1 MPVIRLLIR
10 GVMFYKRIKPAVSK
24 YLLIALAGLMWSTV
38 GVLLCRMAYYWLKE
52 VDWLTALPLGLFGI
66 ILSLVVYRFG
76 FSGIAK
82 KNIDRICLLPEK
94 GCIFAFQA
102 WKSYLIIVLMIT
114 LGIILRHS
122 PIPKHYLAIVYT
134 TIGGA
139 LLLSSLHYY
148 RKLWRLIILKK
159 P

>member
-1 MPVIRLLIR
+1 MT
-10 GVMFYKRIKPAVSK
+10 FNRIKPAASK

-38 GVLLCRMAYYWLKE
+38 GVMLCSMAYYWLKE
-52 VDWLTALPLGLFGI
+52 VDWLTAFPFGLFGI
-66 ILSLVVYRFG
+66 ILSLAAYRFG

-102 WKSYLIIVLMIT
+102 WKSYLIIVVMII

-122 PIPKHYLAIVYT
+122 PIPKHYLAIIYT

-148 RKLWRLIILKK
+148 RRLWWLIILKK

>member
-1 MPVIRLLIR
+1 
-10 GVMFYKRIKPAVSK
+10 MFFKRIKPSVPK
-24 YLLIALAGLMWSTV
+24 CLLIALAGLMWSTV
-38 GVLLCRMAYYWLKE
+38 GVMLCSMAYYWLKV
-52 VDWLTALPLGLFGI
+52 VDWLTAFPFGLFGI

-76 FSGIAK
+76 FSGIAR

-102 WKSYLIIVLMIT
+102 WKSYLIIVVMIT

-148 RKLWRLIILKK
+148 RGLWRLLILKK
-159 P
+159 PCLPPKES

>member
-1 MPVIRLLIR
+1 
-10 GVMFYKRIKPAVSK
+10 MFFKRIKPTVPK
-24 YLLIALAGLMWSTV
+24 CLLIALAGLMWSTV
-38 GVLLCRMAYYWLKE
+38 GVMLCSMAYYWLKG
-52 VDWLTALPLGLFGI
+52 VDWLTAFPFGLFGI
-66 ILSLVVYRFG
+66 ILSLAAYRFG
-76 FSGIAK
+76 FSGIAR

-102 WKSYLIIVLMIT
+102 WKSYLIIVVMIA

-148 RKLWRLIILKK
+148 RRLWRLLILKK
-159 P
+159 LCLPSKEV

>member
-1 MPVIRLLIR
+1 
-10 GVMFYKRIKPAVSK
+10 MFFKRIKPTVPK

-38 GVLLCRMAYYWLKE
+38 GVTLCSMAYYWLKG
-52 VDWLTALPLGLFGI
+52 VDCLTAFPFGLFGI
-66 ILSLVVYRFG
+66 ILSLAAYRFG
-76 FSGIAK
+76 FSGIAR
-82 KNIDRICLLPEK
+82 KNIDRIFLLPEK

-102 WKSYLIIVLMIT
+102 WKSYLIIVVMIT

-148 RKLWRLIILKK
+148 RRLWRLIILKK

>member
-1 MPVIRLLIR
+1 M
-10 GVMFYKRIKPAVSK
+10 MTFNRIKPAASK
-24 YLLIALAGLMWSTV
+24 YLLIVLAGLMWSTV
-38 GVLLCRMAYYWLKE
+38 GVMLCSMAYCWLKE
-52 VDWLTALPLGLFGI
+52 VDWLTALPLGFFGI
-66 ILSLVVYRFG
+66 ILSLAVYRFG

-94 GCIFAFQA
+94 GCVFAFQA
-102 WKSYLIIVLMIT
+102 WKSYLIIVVMIA

-134 TIGGA
+134 TVGGA

-148 RKLWRLIILKK
+148 RKLWQLIILKK

>member
-1 MPVIRLLIR
+1 
-10 GVMFYKRIKPAVSK
+10 MFFNRIKPAVSK

-38 GVLLCRMAYYWLKE
+38 GVMLCRMAYYWLKE
-52 VDWLTALPLGLFGI
+52 INWLTALPLELFGV
-66 ILSLVVYRFG
+66 ILSLAVYRFG
-76 FSGIAK
+76 FSGIAQ
-82 KNIDRICLLPEK
+82 KNIDRICLLPER

-102 WKSYLIIVLMIT
+102 WKSYLIIACMVT

-122 PIPKHYLAIVYT
+122 PIPKQYLAIVYT

-148 RKLWRLIILKK
+148 RGLWRLLILKK

>member
-1 MPVIRLLIR
+1 MT
-10 GVMFYKRIKPAVSK
+10 FNRIKPAASK

-38 GVLLCRMAYYWLKE
+38 GVMLCSMAYYWLKE
-52 VDWLTALPLGLFGI
+52 VDWLTALPLGFFGI
-66 ILSLVVYRFG
+66 ILSLAVYRFG

-102 WKSYLIIVLMIT
+102 WKSYLIIVVMIT

-122 PIPKHYLAIVYT
+122 TIPKHYLAIVYT

>member
-1 MPVIRLLIR
+1 
-10 GVMFYKRIKPAVSK
+10 MFFNRIKPAVSK

-38 GVLLCRMAYYWLKE
+38 GVMLCRMAYCWLKE
-52 VDWLTALPLGLFGI
+52 IDWLTALPLELFGV
-66 ILSLVVYRFG
+66 ILSLAVYRFG
-76 FSGIAK
+76 FSGIAQ
-82 KNIDRICLLPEK
+82 KNIDRICLLPER

-102 WKSYLIIVLMIT
+102 WKSYLIIACMVT

-122 PIPKHYLAIVYT
+122 PIPKQYLAIVYT

-148 RKLWRLIILKK
+148 KRLWQLLILNK

>member
-1 MPVIRLLIR
+1 
-10 GVMFYKRIKPAVSK
+10 MFYKRIKPAVSK
-24 YLLIALAGLMWSTV
+24 YLLIAIAGFMWSTV
-38 GVLLCRMAYYWLKE
+38 GVMLCSTAYFWLKE
-52 VDWLTALPLGLFGI
+52 VALLTALPLGLFGI
-66 ILSLVVYRFG
+66 VLSLAVYRFG

-94 GCIFAFQA
+94 GCVFAFQA
-102 WKSYLIIVLMIT
+102 WKSYLIIAVMIT

-122 PIPKHYLAIVYT
+122 SIPKHYLAIVYT

-139 LLLSSLHYY
+139 LLMSSLHYY
-148 RKLWRLIILKK
+148 RKLWRLISLKK

>member
-1 MPVIRLLIR
+1 MT
-10 GVMFYKRIKPAVSK
+10 FNRIKPAVSK
-24 YLLIALAGLMWSTV
+24 CLLIALAGLMWSTV
-38 GVLLCRMAYYWLKE
+38 GVMLCSMAYYWLKE
-52 VDWLTALPLGLFGI
+52 VDWLTALPLGFFGI
-66 ILSLVVYRFG
+66 ILSLAVYRFG

-82 KNIDRICLLPEK
+82 KNIDRICLLPER

-102 WKSYLIIVLMIT
+102 WKSYIIIALMIA

-148 RKLWRLIILKK
+148 RRLWQLIILKK